1 MSPELQNA
9 IVLGIFVFVVLPL
22 FLGYL
27 YSLRFI
33 FQYRVEGDSIRIKLF
48 GLITIRR
55 ILLNDIKEIEIVP
68 CWSFPSLP
76 FTYAEMW
83 PSWVFTKTGV
93 LVRKRTGLSRVLIL
107 TPENP
112 LEFIATVKRLQS
124 GETENGV
131 KLHFPQTT
139 TMRDS
144 KNGV

>member
-9 IVLGIFVFVVLPL
+9 IVFGIFVFVVLPL
-22 FLGYL
+22 FLCYL

-33 FQYRVEGDSIRIKLF
+33 FQYRVEGDAIRIKLF

-55 ILLNDIKEIEIVP
+55 ILLNDIKAIEIAP
-68 CWSFPSLP
+68 CWSFRSLP
-76 FTYAEMW
+76 FIYAEMW

-112 LEFIATVKRLQS
+112 FEFIASVNRLRS
-124 GETENGV
+124 A
-131 KLHFPQTT
+131 TT
-139 TMRDS
+139 L
-144 KNGV
+144 N